1 MEEALTNSLLL
12 FLLIS
17 AFFAVHFRDLVS
29 AVLTLSVFSTSMSVL
44 FAVYQA
50 PDVALAEAVVGAGL
64 GTALF
69 LIAISKTR
77 GNGGG
82 NPET

>member
-1 MEEALTNSLLL
+1 MEDVLTNSLLML
-12 FLLIS
+12 LLIS
-17 AFFAVHFRDLVS
+17 AFFAVLTRDNVS
-29 AVLTLSVFSTSMSVL
+29 AVLALSVFSTGISVL

-69 LIAISKTR
+69 LIAISRTR
-77 GNGGG
+77 N
-82 NPET
+82 NQRDAK

>member
-1 MEEALTNSLLL
+1 MENVLTNSLLL

-17 AFFAVHFRDLVS
+17 AFFAVHFRDHLS
-29 AVLTLSVFSTSMSVL
+29 AVLSLSVFSTGMSVV
-44 FAVYQA
+44 FAVYRA

-69 LIAISKTR
+69 LIAVSKTR
-77 GNGGG
+77 GNGRT
-82 NPET
+82 PRT

>member
-1 MEEALTNSLLL
+1 MENALTDSLLL

-17 AFFAVHFRDLVS
+17 AFFAVHFRDHVS
-29 AVLTLSVFSTSMSVL
+29 AVLSLSVFSTGMSVV
-44 FAVYQA
+44 FAVYRA

-69 LIAISKTR
+69 LIAVSKTR
-77 GNGGG
+77 GNGR
-82 NPET
+82 PPKA

>member
-1 MEEALTNSLLL
+1 MEAALTNSLLIL
-12 FLLIS
+12 LLIS
-17 AFFAVHFRDLVS
+17 ALFAVHFRDHLS
-29 AVLTLSVFSTSMSVL
+29 AVLALSVFSTSMSVL

-69 LIAISKTR
+69 LIAVSRTRSKR
-77 GNGGG
+77 SD
-82 NPET
+82 

>member
-1 MEEALTNSLLL
+1 MEGPLLNSLLL

-17 AFFAVHFRDLVS
+17 AFFAVRFRDHVS
-29 AVLTLSVFSTSMSVL
+29 AVLALSVFSTGMSVV
-44 FAVYQA
+44 FAVYRA

-69 LIAISKTR
+69 LIAVSKTR
-77 GNGGG
+77 RNPPTSG
-82 NPET
+82 NP

>member
-1 MEEALTNSLLL
+1 MEAALTNSLLI

-17 AFFAVHFRDLVS
+17 ALFAVHFRDHLS
-29 AVLTLSVFSTSMSVL
+29 AVLALSVFSTSMSVL

-69 LIAISKTR
+69 LIAVSRTRSKR
-77 GNGGG
+77 SD
-82 NPET
+82 

>member
-1 MEEALTNSLLL
+1 MEDVLTNSLLML
-12 FLLIS
+12 LLIS
-17 AFFAVHFRDLVS
+17 AFFAVLTRDNVN
-29 AVLTLSVFSTSMSVL
+29 AVLALSVFSTGISVL

-69 LIAISKTR
+69 LIAISRTR
-77 GNGGG
+77 N
-82 NPET
+82 NQRDAK

>member
-1 MEEALTNSLLL
+1 MEDVLTNSLLML
-12 FLLIS
+12 LLIS
-17 AFFAVHFRDLVS
+17 AFFAVLTRDNVS
-29 AVLTLSVFSTSMSVL
+29 AVLALSVFSTGISVL

-69 LIAISKTR
+69 LIAISRTR
-77 GNGGG
+77 N
-82 NPET
+82 NQRDAN

>member
-1 MEEALTNSLLL
+1 MEDILRHSLLL
-12 FLLIS
+12 LLLVS
-17 AFFAVHFRDLVS
+17 ALFAVTIRDNVS
-29 AVLTLSVFSTSMSVL
+29 AVLALSVFSTGISVL

-69 LIAISKTR
+69 LIAISRTQ
-77 GNGGG
+77 GNHR
-82 NPET
+82 NSES

>member
-1 MEEALTNSLLL
+1 
-12 FLLIS
+12 LIS
-17 AFFAVHFRDLVS
+17 AFCAVQFRDHAS
-29 AVLTLSVFSTSMSVL
+29 AVLSLSVFSTGLSVV

-69 LIAISKTR
+69 LIAVSKVR
-77 GNGGG
+77 SKEQNAGR
-82 NPET
+82 

>member
-1 MEEALTNSLLL
+1 MEDALTNSLLM

-17 AFFAVHFRDLVS
+17 AFFAVRFHDNVS
-29 AVLTLSVFSTSMSVL
+29 AVLALSVFSTGMSVL

-77 GNGGG
+77 NHRRDEE
-82 NPET
+82 P